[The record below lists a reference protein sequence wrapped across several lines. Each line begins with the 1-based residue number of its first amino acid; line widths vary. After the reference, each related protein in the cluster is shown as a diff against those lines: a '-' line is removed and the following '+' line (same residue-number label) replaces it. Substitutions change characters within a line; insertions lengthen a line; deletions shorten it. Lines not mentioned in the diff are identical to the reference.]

1 MNVTER
7 TVRVREPE
15 DAVVPPI
22 VEEGDARVEVICA
35 EGRVGDADR
44 HERLPA
50 VMRTVH
56 VAGIAPLYHAVR
68 VGLEWRNLRMKFTIE
83 EH

>member
-1 MNVTER
+1 
-7 TVRVREPE
+7 
-15 DAVVPPI
+15 
-22 VEEGDARVEVICA
+22 
-35 EGRVGDADR
+35 
-44 HERLPA
+44 LPA